1 MNVVCS
7 RLMSVTHE
15 HVHTQIAPTK
25 FNFSTVDDKL
35 GGILLVVDLRGFAEK
50 SKELLSINQ

>member
-1 MNVVCS
+1 
-7 RLMSVTHE
+7 MSVTHE